1 MLILGLKEC
10 LVECATVCVKSEVM
24 LHSASASN
32 ANWQQKFP
40 GQNSR
45 VKVPLVKDLLRQM
58 ASTRIVSMFLSV
70 EITVDRI
77 ST

>member
-1 MLILGLKEC
+1 MFAPQE
-10 LVECATVCVKSEVM
+10 
-24 LHSASASN
+24 HSAASN

-77 ST
+77 SNRRLRAG